1 MTAEVAVLE
10 VSGWAPA
17 EDEFLGT
24 KPKMWLYGPPADGDE
39 AVRWLWKAATT
50 NRDRLRGDFL
60 KGDDW
65 AEVVASRVGAALG
78 IPVAEVV
85 LAENNNMPGIV
96 SRSFLQED
104 EILVHGDE
112 LIEEVTDDR
121 SARGRESFT
130 LANVASA
137 LSDCRPPSEHE
148 VLRTALDWFAGFL
161 VLDALVGNTDRHEQN
176 WGAIQSPDGSRR
188 LAPSFDHASCL
199 GFMLHDDVRA
209 EYLVD
214 AGPGRTVVDYAARAK
229 PKMQGYASPLDA
241 AVATLG
247 RTERAARKWWSD
259 AVDHVDALEPFL
271 AGLPESRL
279 TPAAAEFASALY
291 RQNHEA
297 LSQALR
303 TMPA

>member
-1 MTAEVAVLE
+1 MTVDVAVLD

-24 KPKMWLYGPPADGDE
+24 KPKMWLYGPPVEGGEPA
-39 AVRWLWKAATT
+39 RWLWKAATT
-50 NRDRLRGDFL
+50 NRDRVRGDFL

-78 IPVAEVV
+78 LPVAEVL
-85 LAENNNMPGIV
+85 LAENDEKPGIV

-112 LIEEVTDDR
+112 LIEEVTEDR
-121 SARGRESFT
+121 SPRGRESFT
-130 LANVASA
+130 LDNVASA

-188 LAPSFDHASCL
+188 LAPSFDHASSL

-209 EYLVD
+209 EYLVGT
-214 AGPGRTVVDYAARAK
+214 GPGRTVVDYATRAK
-229 PKMQGYASPLDA
+229 PKMQGYASPVDA

-247 RTERAARKWWSD
+247 RTEPAVRQWWSD
-259 AVDHVDALEPFL
+259 AVDNVEALERFL
-271 AGLPESRL
+271 AGLPDSRL
-279 TPAAAEFASALY
+279 TPPAAEFASALY
-291 RQNHEA
+291 RQNHEV